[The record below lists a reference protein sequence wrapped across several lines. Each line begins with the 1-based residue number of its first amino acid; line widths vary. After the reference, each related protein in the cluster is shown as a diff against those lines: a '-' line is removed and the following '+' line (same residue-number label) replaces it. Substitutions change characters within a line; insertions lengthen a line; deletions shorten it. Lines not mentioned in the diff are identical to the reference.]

1 MARVMAKC
9 PVCGENL
16 VITEFSCSSCGT
28 TIRGRFELDEFFRL
42 SPEQLNFLRI
52 FIKARGNL
60 SELQKELGISYP
72 TARSRLENIVRTLGY
87 EAKEIAEK
95 NDNPDSSFSNNWS
108 PGSCLH
114 RIKTTSHE
122 SQDYDLYL
130 LLFCRCL
137 CNFTYH
143 RKSHTDLDFHW
154 WRSRCDTG
162 DSDLHGFLRR

>member
-16 VITEFSCSSCGT
+16 VITEFSCNSCGT

-72 TARSRLENIVRTLGY
+72 TARSRLESIVRTLGY
-87 EAKEIAEK
+87 EAKEIEEEREVDNLLDKLEK
-95 NDNPDSSFSNNWS
+95 GEISSQEA
-108 PGSCLH
+108 LEQI
-114 RIKTTSHE
+114 R
-122 SQDYDLYL
+122 
-130 LLFCRCL
+130 R
-137 CNFTYH
+137 
-143 RKSHTDLDFHW
+143 
-154 WRSRCDTG
+154 
-162 DSDLHGFLRR
+162 LREE

>member
-72 TARSRLENIVRTLGY
+72 TARSRLESIVRTLGY
-87 EAKEIAEK
+87 EAKEIEEEREVDNLLDKLEK
-95 NDNPDSSFSNNWS
+95 GEISSQEA
-108 PGSCLH
+108 LEQI
-114 RIKTTSHE
+114 R
-122 SQDYDLYL
+122 
-130 LLFCRCL
+130 R
-137 CNFTYH
+137 
-143 RKSHTDLDFHW
+143 
-154 WRSRCDTG
+154 
-162 DSDLHGFLRR
+162 LREE

>member
-72 TARSRLENIVRTLGY
+72 TARSRLESIVRTLGY
-87 EAKEIAEK
+87 EAKEIEEEREVDDLLDKLEK
-95 NDNPDSSFSNNWS
+95 GEISSQEA
-108 PGSCLH
+108 LEQI
-114 RIKTTSHE
+114 R
-122 SQDYDLYL
+122 
-130 LLFCRCL
+130 R
-137 CNFTYH
+137 
-143 RKSHTDLDFHW
+143 
-154 WRSRCDTG
+154 
-162 DSDLHGFLRR
+162 LREK

>member
-1 MARVMAKC
+1 MKGGTTVARVMAKC

-72 TARSRLENIVRTLGY
+72 TARSRLESIVRTLGY
-87 EAKEIAEK
+87 EAKEIEEEREVDNLLDKLEK
-95 NDNPDSSFSNNWS
+95 GEISSQEA
-108 PGSCLH
+108 LEQI
-114 RIKTTSHE
+114 R
-122 SQDYDLYL
+122 
-130 LLFCRCL
+130 R
-137 CNFTYH
+137 
-143 RKSHTDLDFHW
+143 
-154 WRSRCDTG
+154 
-162 DSDLHGFLRR
+162 LRGE

>member
-1 MARVMAKC
+1 VARVMAKC

-72 TARSRLENIVRTLGY
+72 TARSRLESIVRTLGY
-87 EAKEIAEK
+87 EAKEIEEEREVDNLLDKLEK
-95 NDNPDSSFSNNWS
+95 GEISSQEA
-108 PGSCLH
+108 LEQI
-114 RIKTTSHE
+114 R
-122 SQDYDLYL
+122 
-130 LLFCRCL
+130 R
-137 CNFTYH
+137 
-143 RKSHTDLDFHW
+143 
-154 WRSRCDTG
+154 
-162 DSDLHGFLRR
+162 LREE

>member
-1 MARVMAKC
+1 MAKC

-72 TARSRLENIVRTLGY
+72 TARSRLESIVRTLGY
-87 EAKEIAEK
+87 EAKEIEEEREVDDLLDKLEK
-95 NDNPDSSFSNNWS
+95 GEISSQEA
-108 PGSCLH
+108 LEQI
-114 RIKTTSHE
+114 R
-122 SQDYDLYL
+122 
-130 LLFCRCL
+130 R
-137 CNFTYH
+137 
-143 RKSHTDLDFHW
+143 
-154 WRSRCDTG
+154 
-162 DSDLHGFLRR
+162 LREK

>member
-87 EAKEIAEK
+87 EAKEIEEEREVDDLLDKLEK
-95 NDNPDSSFSNNWS
+95 GEISSQEA
-108 PGSCLH
+108 LEQI
-114 RIKTTSHE
+114 R
-122 SQDYDLYL
+122 
-130 LLFCRCL
+130 R
-137 CNFTYH
+137 
-143 RKSHTDLDFHW
+143 
-154 WRSRCDTG
+154 
-162 DSDLHGFLRR
+162 LREE

>member
-72 TARSRLENIVRTLGY
+72 TARSRLESIVRTLGY
-87 EAKEIAEK
+87 EAKEIEEEREVDDLLDKLEK
-95 NDNPDSSFSNNWS
+95 GEISSQEA
-108 PGSCLH
+108 LEQI
-114 RIKTTSHE
+114 R
-122 SQDYDLYL
+122 
-130 LLFCRCL
+130 R
-137 CNFTYH
+137 
-143 RKSHTDLDFHW
+143 
-154 WRSRCDTG
+154 
-162 DSDLHGFLRR
+162 LREE